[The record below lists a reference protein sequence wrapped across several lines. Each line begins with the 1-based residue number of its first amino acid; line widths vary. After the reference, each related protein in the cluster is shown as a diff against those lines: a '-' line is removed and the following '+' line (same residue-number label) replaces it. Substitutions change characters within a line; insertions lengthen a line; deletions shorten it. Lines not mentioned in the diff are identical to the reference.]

1 MNNWV
6 TSKVIFW
13 EFLKNVGPSRD
24 FQILL
29 RPNTFFSPITD
40 IQSLIRPPKKGVAL
54 KLKAGNAIKTR
65 MEFVISDFE
74 FAKK

>member
-1 MNNWV
+1 MWD
-6 TSKVIFW
+6 
-13 EFLKNVGPSRD
+13 PRD

-40 IQSLIRPPKKGVAL
+40 IRSLIRPPKKGAAL
-54 KLKAGNAIKTR
+54 KPKAGNAIKTR

-74 FAKK
+74 FAKKQISRKLILPYLTMSKH